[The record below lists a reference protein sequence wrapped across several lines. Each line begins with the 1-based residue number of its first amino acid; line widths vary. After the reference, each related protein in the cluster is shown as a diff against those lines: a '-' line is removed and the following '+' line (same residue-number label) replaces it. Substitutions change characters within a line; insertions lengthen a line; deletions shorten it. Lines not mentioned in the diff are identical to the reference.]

1 MNRSNFLAPA
11 AVGLGFLGA
20 LIGLAACDGAAEGA
34 FAAAVAQPTEG
45 AAGVAKAAP
54 VPLEP
59 VRYGRDIRPILSD
72 RCFVCHGPDP
82 GKRKAKLRLDI
93 PSGATELR
101 DGIAAIVPGDTRRSE
116 LLRRVQCGDE
126 EERMPPQGSNK
137 REINAEEA
145 ALLERWIAQGAE
157 YEPHWAFVAPKR
169 PPLPATA
176 NAAWGKNP
184 IDAFVLANLEV
195 QNTAPSPEAPP
206 YTLLRRLFLDL
217 TGLPPTPE
225 VLEQFLADPSS
236 QAYEAWVQRLLHEE
250 PYVTR
255 YAEHMTTPW
264 LDASRYADT
273 SGIHMDAGRSIWP
286 WRDWVLAAFRDGMPF
301 DRFVTEQIAGD
312 LLENATEA
320 QKVASGFN
328 RNHVTTDEGGAIAEE
343 YLVEYAVDR
352 AATTGSVFLG
362 LTMGCARC
370 HDHKFDP
377 VSQDEFYRF
386 YAYFNSIEEPGL
398 YSQEPDPK
406 RAFEPFME
414 VPSPKDHERITA
426 LDAQLAQAK
435 AALDAPD
442 PDEDRLRAQFQ
453 QDLLRDAGVQ
463 WASAPAM
470 EASAERG
477 ATLAILDDGSVQASG
492 ENPEQDVYAIAL
504 RTDARDLRLVAFEA
518 LTDPSL
524 VNTRVGRAYNG
535 NAVMTGIEAEA
546 ISITDPAQRK
556 PVKFT
561 WAWADFEQ
569 ANGDFRVVNTI
580 DADAASGWA
589 VDGHNREG
597 GRAALF
603 LADEPFGFDGGTR
616 VEFKLRFESQYA
628 NHVFGRVRLSLGT
641 LASTEALPAAA
652 SSWSLAGPFPAA
664 RATSYETA
672 FGPEE
677 PGALDPTRRFGEK
690 KLRWTVRSEFKDGE
704 LYKDLPADETVT
716 YLGRRLRVPS
726 KRKLDVALSSDDG
739 FRLFVDGVEVAGQ
752 KVDRGLE
759 RDQNRATL
767 ELEAGEHEL
776 VLKIVNTGGIGG
788 FMWRALPRE
797 GELGGD
803 MPLALLPEPTA
814 RAIDPDGLRFAR
826 AWRFSFSPEF
836 RERTARV
843 DALTKE
849 LAAAK
854 AGVPRTMVMKEL
866 AKQRETYV
874 LMRGQYDQPDKSRRV
889 ERGVPEALGEL
900 PEGAPA
906 DRRGL
911 AAWLVS
917 RDNPLVARVAV
928 NRMWEQ
934 LFGNGIVRSS
944 EDFGLQGEWP
954 SHPELLDWLA
964 VEFQDSGW
972 DQKHM
977 LTLMLNSAT
986 YRQASSVRQELTE
999 RDPDNR
1005 WLAYFPR
1012 QRLSAEEIRDSA
1024 LYTSG
1029 LLIEQLGGPSV
1040 KPYQPEGLWQEVAML
1055 QSNTRVFER
1064 GVDADMW
1071 RRSLYTY
1078 WKRACPPPSLLTF
1091 DAPTREFCTIRRATT
1106 NTPLQA
1112 LVLWNDEQY
1121 VEAARALAQRLLSLS
1136 ADDDAARLALLLR
1149 RCTGR
1154 APDAEEQSALQAA
1167 LIAFRARYAGAVEE
1181 AKALVETGA
1190 SPVDERFDAA
1200 ELAAWTMLC
1209 NAVLNLDA
1217 TITKS

>member
-1 MNRSNFLAPA
+1 VQPPIRSKFSASPALGLAFLAA
-11 AVGLGFLGA
+11 LASFL
-20 LIGLAACDGAAEGA
+20 ACDRRLPEAAE
-34 FAAAVAQPTEG
+34 AAAAQPAE
-45 AAGVAKAAP
+45 VATAEP
-54 VPLEP
+54 VPPEP

-82 GKRKAKLRLDI
+82 GKRKANLRLDI
-93 PSGATELR
+93 AAGATELR
-101 DGIAAIVPGDTRRSE
+101 DGIAAIVPGDTQRSE
-116 LLRRVQCGDE
+116 LLRRVNCRDE

-137 REINAEEA
+137 REISADEA
-145 ALLERWIAQGAE
+145 LLLERWIAEGAE
-157 YEPHWAFVAPKR
+157 YEPHWAFVAPQR

-184 IDAFVLANLEV
+184 IDAFVLAKLEAHGV
-195 QNTAPSPEAPP
+195 APGVSAPAPS
-206 YTLLRRLFLDL
+206 LLRRLFLDL
-217 TGLPPTPE
+217 TGLPPTTE
-225 VLEQFLADPSS
+225 ELDQFLADPSPAAFES
-236 QAYEAWVQRLLHEE
+236 WVQKLLHEE
-250 PYVTR
+250 PYVSR
-255 YAEHMTTPW
+255 FAEHMATPW

-286 WRDWVLAAFRDGMPF
+286 WRDWVLAAYRDGMPF

-312 LLENATEA
+312 LLADATEA

-398 YSQEPDPK
+398 YTQEPDPK

-414 VPSPKDHERITA
+414 VRSPKDRERIDA
-426 LDAQLAQAK
+426 LDAQLVQAK

-442 PDEDRLRAQFQ
+442 PDEDRLRARFQ
-453 QDLLRDAGVQ
+453 ADLLRDAGVR
-463 WASAPAM
+463 WASAPAI
-470 EASAERG
+470 EASSERG
-477 ATLAILDDGSVQASG
+477 ASLKIQEDGSVLASG
-492 ENPEQDVYAIAL
+492 ENPPQDVYTITL
-504 RTDARDLRLVAFEA
+504 RTEARELRLVALEA
-518 LTDPSL
+518 LTDPDH
-524 VNTRVGRAYNG
+524 VNSRVGRAYNG
-535 NAVMTGIEAEA
+535 NAVMSGIEGEA
-546 ISITDPAQRK
+546 ISIADPTQRK
-556 PVKFT
+556 PLRWS

-569 ANGDFRVVNTI
+569 ANGDFRVVNTL
-580 DADAASGWA
+580 DAEAGTGWA

-603 LADEPFGFDGGTR
+603 LADEPFGFEGGTR
-616 VEFKLRFESQYA
+616 LEFKLRFESQYD
-628 NHVFGRVRLSLGT
+628 NHVFGRVRLALGT
-641 LASTEALPAAA
+641 LDSTEMLPSAA
-652 SSWSLAGPFPAA
+652 SSWSLAGPFAAA
-664 RATSYETA
+664 RSTSYETA

-677 PGALDPTRRFGEK
+677 PGALDAKRRFGEK
-690 KLRWTVRSEFKDGE
+690 KVRWTVRPEFKDGE

-726 KRKLDVALSSDDG
+726 KRKLEVALSSDDG
-739 FRLFVDGVEVAGQ
+739 FRLFVDGVEAAGQ

-767 ELEAGEHEL
+767 ELEAGTHEI

-788 FMWRALPRE
+788 FMWRVLPRE

-803 MPLALLPEPTA
+803 MPLALLPEPTT
-814 RAIDPDGLRFAR
+814 RAIDPEGLRFAR
-826 AWRFSFSPEF
+826 AWRFSFSPEY
-836 RERTARV
+836 RERATRV
-843 DALTKE
+843 ETLGKE

-854 AGVPRTMVMKEL
+854 AAVPRTMVMKEL
-866 AKQRETYV
+866 EKQRETYV

-889 ERGVPEALGEL
+889 ERGVPAALGEL
-900 PEGAPA
+900 PEGAPP

-911 AAWLVS
+911 ASWLVS
-917 RDNPLVARVAV
+917 KDNPLVARVAV

-934 LFGNGIVRSS
+934 LFGSGIVRSS

-972 DQKHM
+972 DVKHM
-977 LTLMLNSAT
+977 LALMLNSAT
-986 YRQASSVRQELTE
+986 YRQSSSVRAELAE

-1005 WLAYFPR
+1005 WLSYFPR
-1012 QRLSAEEIRDSA
+1012 QRLSAEQIRDTA
-1024 LYTSG
+1024 LFTSG

-1055 QSNTRVFER
+1055 QSNTRIFER
-1064 GVDADMW
+1064 GMDADMW

-1121 VEAARALAQRLLSLS
+1121 VEAARVLAQRLLSLD
-1136 ADDDAARLALLLR
+1136 ANDDAARLGELLR

-1154 APDAEEQSALQAA
+1154 APDAEQQRELQQA
-1167 LIAFRARYAGAVEE
+1167 LIAFRARYAGAAEE
-1181 AKALVETGA
+1181 AKALVETGL
-1190 SPVDERFDAA
+1190 SPVDERFDAV

-1209 NAVLNLDA
+1209 SAVLNLDA